1 MVNDFQLSN
10 DWHIKSKVGTADWI
24 KSQMWSKES
33 RPYDDLEKAEC
44 DFTCV
49 V

>member
-1 MVNDFQLSN
+1 MVDKSQLSN
-10 DWHIKSKVGTADWI
+10 DWYIKSKVGTADWV
-24 KSQMWSKES
+24 KSRKWWKES
-33 RPYDDLEKAEC
+33 RPYDDLKEAEC